1 MKALELK
8 NLYKT
13 YKYRNSNQKIK
24 TETLAL
30 KNVSLCVE
38 QGDFFG
44 LLGPNGAGKSTAI
57 GIISSLVNKTA
68 GHVSV
73 FGHDLDT
80 DLLKAKS
87 KIGVVPQEVN
97 FNIFETP
104 FDIVVNQAGYYGL
117 PYQQASERA
126 EYYLKKLFLWEKAFQ
141 PARMLSGGMKRR
153 LMIARGMVHDPQL
166 LLLDE
171 PTAGVDIEIKRH
183 MWEFLKELNAQGRTI
198 ILTTHNLEEAEYLCR
213 NIAIINHG
221 QIIEQ
226 SSTKELVRKL
236 SKETLVLDLLSPFIH
251 FDQVEALGLK
261 GFSFHYIDELTIEVS
276 FSAHCVLNVLFEEL
290 TKIGC
295 YVRSLRNKTNRL
307 ETLFLELVREPSA

>member
-13 YKYRNSNQKIK
+13 YKHYKSHQN
-24 TETLAL
+24 TETQLIAL
-30 KNVSLCVE
+30 KGISLAVE

-57 GIISSLVNKTA
+57 GIIASLVNKTA
-68 GHVSV
+68 GQVKV

-80 DLLKAKS
+80 ELLKAKS
-87 KIGVVPQEVN
+87 KIGLVPQEIN

-117 PYQQASERA
+117 PYKQAGERA
-126 EYYLKKLFLWEKAFQ
+126 EYYLKKLSLWGKAFQ
-141 PARMLSGGMKRR
+141 PARTLSGGMKRR
-153 LMIARGMVHDPQL
+153 LMIARSMVHEPQL

-171 PTAGVDIEIKRH
+171 PTAGVDIEIKRQ
-183 MWEFLKELNAQGRTI
+183 MWAFLKELNAQGRTV

-213 NIAIINHG
+213 HIAIINHG

-226 SSTKELVRKL
+226 SSTKALVRKL
-236 SKETLVLDLLSPFIH
+236 HKETLILDLRSPFMN
-251 FDQVEALGLK
+251 FNQVETLALD
-261 GFSFHYIDELTIEVS
+261 GFHFHYIDDLTIEVS
-276 FSAHCVLNVLFEEL
+276 FSTDCVLNDLFTEL

-295 YVRSLRNKTNRL
+295 YVHSLRNKTNRL
-307 ETLFLELVREPSA
+307 EELFLELVSEPAI

>member
-13 YKYRNSNQKIK
+13 YKHYSSNQKINTK
-24 TETLAL
+24 TIAL
-30 KNVSLCVE
+30 KDISLGVE

-57 GIISSLVNKTA
+57 GIIASLVNKTA
-68 GHVSV
+68 GQVKV
-73 FGHDLDT
+73 FGHDLDAE
-80 DLLKAKS
+80 LLKAKS
-87 KIGVVPQEVN
+87 RIGLVPQEIN

-117 PYQQASERA
+117 SYKQASERA
-126 EYYLKKLFLWEKAFQ
+126 EYYLKKLFLWGKAFQ

-236 SKETLVLDLLSPFIH
+236 NKETLILDLRSPFVN
-251 FDQVEALGLK
+251 FDQLEKLSLE
-261 GFSFHYIDELTIEVS
+261 GFYFHYIDELTIEVS
-276 FSAHCVLNVLFEEL
+276 FSTECVLNDLFNEL

-295 YVRSLRNKTNRL
+295 YVHSLRNKANRL
-307 ETLFLELVREPSA
+307 EELFLELVREPSV